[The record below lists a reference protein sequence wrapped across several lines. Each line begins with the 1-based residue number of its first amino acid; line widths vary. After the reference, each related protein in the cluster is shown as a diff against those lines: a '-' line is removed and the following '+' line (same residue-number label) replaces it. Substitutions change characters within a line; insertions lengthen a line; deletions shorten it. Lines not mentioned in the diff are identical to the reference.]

1 MKETF
6 KLIMVL
12 ALICAVAGC
21 LLAWVQKVTYGPIQE
36 TERRVKNEAMKEVLP
51 EHDNDPLSDMVEIKD
66 GDKVWIFNVARQG
79 SNYVGAAFESTTA
92 KGYGGNITIMA
103 GINASGK
110 VEALKILK
118 QKETPGL
125 GAKIS
130 DPEWR
135 AQFAGKDIAS
145 TIWAV
150 KKDQGDIDHI
160 TAATISSR
168 AVTEAVKDGLDVY
181 TKNRSAIAGA
191 DTQGGGE

>member
-1 MKETF
+1 MKETL
-6 KLIMVL
+6 KLILVL
-12 ALICAVAGC
+12 ALICAVAGS
-21 LLAWVQKVTYGPIQE
+21 LLAWVQKVTYGPIQA

-51 EHDNDPLSDMVEIKD
+51 THDNDPLSDKVEITD
-66 GDKVWIFNVARQG
+66 GDKLWVFNVAKQG
-79 SNYVGAAFESTTA
+79 QEYVGAAFESTTA

-110 VEALKILK
+110 LEALKILK

-125 GAKIS
+125 GAKIT

-145 TIWAV
+145 TVWAV
-150 KKDQGDIDHI
+150 KKDQGAIDHI

-181 TKNRSAIAGA
+181 IRNRSAITGV
-191 DTQGGGE
+191 DKQGGGE